1 MDRVIELTETV
12 RREVADYNNVQ
23 AWKARSFYLEDADQY
38 IYAVVDVPANDHPL
52 VQKPGIVVMARVVG
66 DKVVIDE
73 DITDRP
79 LYKELMRAGVP
90 REQIILAYAGEQP
103 PDQKEADHE

>member
-1 MDRVIELTETV
+1 MDRVEELTQVV
-12 RREVADYNNVQ
+12 RQEVADYAKGIDWRGQSYFLENTRENV
-23 AWKARSFYLEDADQY
+23 
-38 IYAVVDVPANDHPL
+38 YAVTFVPAPNHPEAPKL
-52 VQKPGIVVMARVVG
+52 DFVVFSRIIG

-79 LYKELMRAGVP
+79 LYKELMRAGIP

-103 PDQKEADHE
+103 PEQKEAEE

>member
-1 MDRVIELTETV
+1 MDRVAELTQVV
-12 RREVADYNNVQ
+12 RHEVADYVKGHDWHGQSYFLENAQENV
-23 AWKARSFYLEDADQY
+23 
-38 IYAVVDVPANDHPL
+38 YAVVFVPAPNHPEAPKL
-52 VQKPGIVVMARVVG
+52 DFIVFSRIVG

-79 LYKELMRAGVP
+79 LYRELMRAGVP

-103 PDQKEADHE
+103 PDQKEADE